1 MRTPRGVQTQIKI
14 EELSD
19 KLTNYLR
26 STFEEWKNV
35 VPIVINEKIVYP
47 LFKVNEDRT
56 IELNFPKEVIIS
68 FILVFT
74 VCYLYWIYLKLDA
87 AIKETRYLLLG
98 KYNYKNPPLPIEIE
112 DIPYE
117 AIELYRRENFIW
129 AYKRDIE
136 DIVKW

>member
-74 VCYLYWIYLKLDA
+74 VCYLY
-87 AIKETRYLLLG
+87 
-98 KYNYKNPPLPIEIE
+98 
-112 DIPYE
+112 
-117 AIELYRRENFIW
+117 
-129 AYKRDIE
+129 
-136 DIVKW
+136 